1 MDGDTFFA
9 LSTGGGGE
17 TGAGVPGEELALLAT
32 VAADCAERAVVH
44 AVLAASSMYDVPSWT
59 ELMS

>member
-9 LSTGGGGE
+9 LSTGGGGD
-17 TGAGVPGEELALLAT
+17 TGAGMPVEDLAVLMS

-44 AVLAASSMYDVPSWT
+44 SVLAASSLYGVPSWK
-59 ELMS
+59 ELMT